1 MGFFDGL
8 ISTAAT
14 VAAPVANFFSQKET
28 NRTNVDIANNQ
39 MKFQQAMD
47 NTKHQREVADLKAA
61 GLNPILSAGNAS
73 SAPSGASTTLQ
84 APQINMPDLMAYGI
98 SLKQLEQKDAEINN
112 QTALTTAQIANTIS
126 DTDLKKAQ
134 KILAQK
140 GLIRANLEGEAS
152 QVLSDIIKAVK
163 KSVRQQPQPG
173 KMYPENLTPP
183 MP

>member
-1 MGFFDGL
+1 MFGAIAAALGGL
-8 ISTAAT
+8 AS
-14 VAAPVANFFSQKET
+14 VGNYFSQQET

-47 NTKHQREVADLKAA
+47 NTKHQREVRDLKAA
-61 GLNPILSAGNAS
+61 GLNPILSAGGS
-73 SAPSGASTTLQ
+73 PGVPSGASTTLQ
-84 APQINMPDLMAYGI
+84 APQIQMPDLMAYGV
-98 SLKQLEQKDAEINN
+98 SLKQLEQKDQELAIQKANS
-112 QTALTTAQIANTIS
+112 AAQIANTVS

-140 GLIRANLEGEAS
+140 GLIRANMEGEAS
-152 QVLSDIIKAVK
+152 KVLSDMIKAIK
-163 KSVRQQPQPG
+163 RSVRQQPQPG